1 VETLGEVD
9 HEAREQAA
17 QLGITQFE
25 MSAGLNDSPTFI
37 AALADL
43 VATAI
48 GAPQRSQSD
57 RERLVAVDLA
67 VGRASGEPVAK
78 RGKD

>member
-1 VETLGEVD
+1 
-9 HEAREQAA
+9 
-17 QLGITQFE
+17 

-57 RERLVAVDLA
+57 RERLVAVD
-67 VGRASGEPVAK
+67 
-78 RGKD
+78 